1 MEQSLQEQQELNES
15 LCQAQGD
22 LSAYKT
28 QMEEKLRSREADIG
42 QLKQELER
50 QKLQGHVSCHMTE
63 LMMVYKVEEM
73 PILCVIFLQVESS
86 ALKVEMERDR
96 HELENALTKAH
107 MLEER
112 DKDNKRLSYQLQQ
125 LQVGHVVAVCT
136 NGTVYI
142 DKNIVLR
149 CM

>member
-22 LSAYKT
+22 LGAYKT
-28 QMEEKLRSREADIG
+28 QMEEQLRSREADIR

-50 QKLQGHVSCHMTE
+50 QKLQGHVSWHMTE

-96 HELENALTKAH
+96 HALENALTKAQ

-112 DKDNKRLSYQLQQ
+112 DKDSKQLSYQLQQ
-125 LQVGHVVAVCT
+125 LQVGHVVEVCR

-142 DKNIVLR
+142 DKNTVLGR
-149 CM
+149 M